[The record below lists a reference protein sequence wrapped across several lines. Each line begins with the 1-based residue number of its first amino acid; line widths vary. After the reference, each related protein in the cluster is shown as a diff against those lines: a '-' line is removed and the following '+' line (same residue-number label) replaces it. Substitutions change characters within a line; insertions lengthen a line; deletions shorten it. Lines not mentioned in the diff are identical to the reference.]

1 MVVNNSVGVT
11 CHTHIF
17 INIVYIHYIEMGFFQ
32 NSRLKASE
40 LVQQAVEYLVV
51 KYEQAANV
59 FTPASPFGQLLSV
72 ISNIAELIFT
82 YISHTAEELN
92 IRTAQNIESIQGLAQ
107 LAGHEAYRG
116 GSAYGVMGIKLNTS
130 NDFEGNHIKIK
141 NFSKFAINDTG
152 CVYFMN
158 LPTDSIKLS
167 VGGNSFVSVPFMQG
181 EIESQTFTSN
191 GTPLQSFNPV
201 IKGMTDHDNVAVRV
215 NGKEWKKVN
224 SLYDMPAYD
233 DDNPEASECFVVKT
247 SPTIGISI
255 FFGNNSF
262 GQIPLAGALIEV
274 VYIRT
279 SGMAGNSNST
289 GLTYTFIDMGIDEY
303 GNEVDLNEVLIVE
316 TIAPPMLGTNY
327 ENPEFTKAIA
337 PKASKS
343 FVLATPENYVSFL
356 SKYNQYSFI
365 YAYHTKDD
373 DDITDDNVIYLKII
387 PNIKKK
393 LSSSEDYFEVPVSEF
408 VLDKYEKESLMGA
421 LENSGRMLIGTEVE
435 IVDPEVKYF
444 TINIILRYFEN
455 VDRSSIS
462 SNIRSLLNKYF
473 LNISRS
479 DIIPKSDLISL
490 VESIEG
496 VDTCDVF
503 FVSKDNEM
511 AKKNGYYYDEFGDII
526 NVPKN
531 EDPQVGFDLYGN
543 LVMDKGCVYVPR
555 GGWKDAN
562 DNYYTVTPEEGK
574 IGPLNIFF
582 DTPVDSSS
590 YNIEMQ
596 RKLNNLLK

>member
-1 MVVNNSVGVT
+1 
-11 CHTHIF
+11 
-17 INIVYIHYIEMGFFQ
+17 MGFFQ
-32 NSRLKASE
+32 NSRLKASD

-107 LAGHEAYRG
+107 LTGHEAHRG
-116 GSAYGVMGIKLNTS
+116 GAAYGVMGIKLNTS

-141 NFSKFAINDTG
+141 NFSKFTINDTG

-158 LPTDSIKLS
+158 LPTDSIKLT
-167 VGGNSFVSVPFMQG
+167 VGGNSYISVPFMQG

-191 GTPLQSFNPV
+191 GTALQSFNPV

-215 NGKEWKKVN
+215 NGKEWRKVD

-233 DDNPEASECFVVKT
+233 DDNSELSECFVVKT

-255 FFGNNSF
+255 FFGNDSF
-262 GQIPLAGALIEV
+262 GKIPPAGALIEV

-343 FVLATPENYVSFL
+343 FVLATPENYVSYL

-408 VLDKYEKESLMGA
+408 VLDRYEKESLIAA

-444 TINIILRYFEN
+444 TINIILRYFDN
-455 VDRSSIS
+455 VDKSSIS

-473 LNISRS
+473 LNINRS

-490 VESIEG
+490 IENIEG
-496 VDTCDVF
+496 IDTCDVF
-503 FVSKDNEM
+503 FMSKDNEM
-511 AKKNGYYYDEFGDII
+511 AKKNGYYYDEYGDII
-526 NVPKN
+526 NVNKN
-531 EDPQVGFDLYGN
+531 EDPQVGFDSYGN
-543 LVMDKGCVYVPR
+543 LVMNKGCIYVPR

-574 IGPLNIFF
+574 MGPLNIFF
-582 DTPVDSSS
+582 QEPVNNTA

>member
-1 MVVNNSVGVT
+1 
-11 CHTHIF
+11 
-17 INIVYIHYIEMGFFQ
+17 MGFFQ

-107 LAGHEAYRG
+107 LTGHEAYRG

-191 GTPLQSFNPV
+191 GTALQSFNPV

-289 GLTYTFIDMGIDEY
+289 GLTYSFIDMGVDEY

-531 EDPQVGFDLYGN
+531 EDPQVGFDSYGN

>member
-1 MVVNNSVGVT
+1 
-11 CHTHIF
+11 
-17 INIVYIHYIEMGFFQ
+17 MGFFQ

-51 KYEQAANV
+51 KYEQVANV
-59 FTPASPFGQLLSV
+59 FTPASPFGQLLTV

-107 LAGHEAYRG
+107 LAGHDAYRG
-116 GSAYGVMGIKLNTS
+116 GSAYGVIGIKLNTS
-130 NDFEGNHIKIK
+130 NDFEGNHLKIK
-141 NFSKFAINDTG
+141 NFSKFTINETG

-167 VGGNSFVSVPFMQG
+167 VGGSSFISVPFIQG
-181 EIESQTFTSN
+181 EIETQTFTSN
-191 GTPLQSFNPV
+191 GTALQSFNPV
-201 IKGMTDHDNVAVRV
+201 VKGMTDHDNVAVRV
-215 NGKEWKKVN
+215 NGKEWRKVN

-233 DDNPEASECFVVKT
+233 GDNPEASECFMVKT
-247 SPTIGISI
+247 SPTVGISI
-255 FFGNNSF
+255 FFGNDSF
-262 GQIPLAGALIEV
+262 GKIPPSGALIEV
-274 VYIRT
+274 IYIKT
-279 SGMAGNSNST
+279 SGFSGNSNST
-289 GLTYTFIDMGIDEY
+289 GLSYEFIDMGIDEY
-303 GNEVDLNEVLIVE
+303 GNEIDLNEVLIVE

-337 PKASKS
+337 PKASKA

-365 YAYHTKDD
+365 YAYHTKNDN
-373 DDITDDNVIYLKII
+373 DISDDNVIYLKII

-408 VLDKYEKESLMGA
+408 ILDKYEKESLIAA
-421 LENSGRMLIGTEVE
+421 LENSGRMLIGTEIE

-444 TINIILRYFEN
+444 TINIVLRYFDT
-455 VDRSSIS
+455 VDRASIS
-462 SNIRSLLNKYF
+462 SNIRSVLNKYF
-473 LNISRS
+473 LNINRS
-479 DIIPKSDLISL
+479 DIIPKSDLSSL
-490 VESIEG
+490 IEGIDG

-503 FVSKDNEM
+503 FMTKDNEM
-511 AKKNGYYYDEFGDII
+511 AKKNRYYYDENGDVIS
-526 NVPKN
+526 VGKD
-531 EDPQVGFDLYGN
+531 EDPQVGLDKYGN
-543 LVMDKGCVYVPR
+543 IVMNKGCIYVPR
-555 GGWKDAN
+555 GGWRDAN
-562 DNYYTVTPEEGK
+562 DNYYTATPEDGK

-582 DTPVDSSS
+582 QESVDSST

>member
-1 MVVNNSVGVT
+1 MGVKNAFT
-11 CHTHIF
+11 SIF
-17 INIVYIHYIEMGFFQ
+17 FHKYNIYIHYIEMGFFQ
-32 NSRLKASE
+32 NSRLKASD
-40 LVQQAVEYLVV
+40 LVQQAVEYLVM
-51 KYEQAANV
+51 KYEQASNV

-116 GSAYGVMGIKLNTS
+116 GAAYGVMGVKLNTS
-130 NDFEGNHIKIK
+130 NDFEGNHITIK
-141 NFSKFAINDTG
+141 NFSKFTIEDTG

-158 LPTDSIKLS
+158 LPTNSIKLS
-167 VGGNSFVSVPFMQG
+167 VGGSFVAIPFMQG
-181 EIESQTFTSN
+181 EIESQTFVSN
-191 GTPLQSFNPV
+191 GKPLQSFNPV
-201 IKGMTDHDNVAVRV
+201 IKGMTDHDNIAVRV
-215 NGKEWKKVN
+215 NGKEWHKAN

-233 DDNPEASECFVVKT
+233 RDNPEASEYFIVKT

-255 FFGNNSF
+255 FFGNDSF
-262 GQIPLAGALIEV
+262 GQIPPSGALIEII
-274 VYIRT
+274 YIKT
-279 SGMAGNSNST
+279 SGMAGNCNST
-289 GLTYTFIDMGIDEY
+289 GLSYSFIDVGIDEY
-303 GNEVDLNEVLIVE
+303 GNEVDLNDVLIIE

-327 ENPEFTKAIA
+327 EDPEFTKAIA

-343 FVLATPENYVSFL
+343 FVLATPDNYVSFL

-373 DDITDDNVIYLKII
+373 EDITDDNVIYLKII

-408 VLDKYEKESLMGA
+408 ILDKYEKESLIGA
-421 LENSGRMLIGTEVE
+421 IVNSGRMLIGSEVE

-444 TINIILRYFEN
+444 IINVVLRYFNN
-455 VDRSSIS
+455 VDRASIS
-462 SNIRSLLNKYF
+462 SNIRSILNKYF
-473 LNISRS
+473 LNINRS
-479 DIIPKSDLISL
+479 DIVPKSDLISL
-490 VESIEG
+490 IEG
-496 VDTCDVF
+496 VEGVDACDVF
-503 FVSKDNEM
+503 FMTKDNEI
-511 AKKNGYYYDEFGDII
+511 AKKNGYYLDEYGDVIL
-526 NVPKN
+526 VGKN
-531 EDPQVGFDLYGN
+531 DDPHIGFDSYGN
-543 LVMDKGCVYVPR
+543 LVMNKGCVYVPR

-562 DNYYTVTPEEGK
+562 DNYYTVTPEDGK

-582 DTPVDSSS
+582 QTAVDNSA

-596 RKLNNLLK
+596 KKLNNLLK

>member
-1 MVVNNSVGVT
+1 MWIYV
-11 CHTHIF
+11 HIHIF
-17 INIVYIHYIEMGFFQ
+17 INIIYIDYIEMGFFQ
-32 NSRLKASE
+32 SSRLKASD
-40 LVQQAVEYLVV
+40 LVQQAVEYLVI
-51 KYEQAANV
+51 KYEQAASV

-107 LAGHEAYRG
+107 LAGHNAHRG
-116 GSAYGVMGIKLNTS
+116 GSAYGVMGVKLNTS
-130 NDFEGNHIKIK
+130 NDFEGNHLKIK
-141 NFSKFAINDTG
+141 NFSKFTIDETG
-152 CVYFMN
+152 CMYFMN
-158 LPTDSIKLS
+158 LPTDYIKLS
-167 VGGNSFVSVPFMQG
+167 VGGSSFVSVPYMQG
-181 EIESQTFTSN
+181 EIETQTFTSN
-191 GTPLQSFNPV
+191 GTALQSFNPV
-201 IKGMTDHDNVAVRV
+201 IKGMTDHDNIAVRV
-215 NGKEWKKVN
+215 NGKEWRKVD

-233 DDNPEASECFVVKT
+233 SDEPEPSECFIVKT

-255 FFGNNSF
+255 FFGNDNF
-262 GQIPLAGALIEV
+262 GQIPPSGALIEV
-274 VYIRT
+274 VYIKT
-279 SGMAGNSNST
+279 SGSDGNSNST
-289 GLTYTFIDMGIDEY
+289 GLSYKFIDMGIDEY

-327 ENPEFTKAIA
+327 EDPEFTKAIA

-373 DDITDDNVIYLKII
+373 DNITDDNVIYLKII

-408 VLDKYEKESLMGA
+408 VLDKYEKESLLAA

-435 IVDPEVKYF
+435 IVNPDVKYF
-444 TINIILRYFEN
+444 TINVILRYFSN
-455 VDRSSIS
+455 VDKSSIS
-462 SNIRSLLNKYF
+462 SNIRSVLNKYF
-473 LNISRS
+473 LNINRS

-490 VESIEG
+490 IENIDG

-503 FVSKDNEM
+503 FMTKDNEM
-511 AKKNGYYYDEFGDII
+511 AKIRGYYYDDWGLSIPVAKD
-526 NVPKN
+526 
-531 EDPQVGFDLYGN
+531 EDPQIGFDSYGN
-543 LVMDKGCVYVPR
+543 IVMDKGCIYVPR

-562 DNYYTVTPEEGK
+562 GNYYTLTPEEGK

-582 DTPVDSSS
+582 HTSVDNTA

>member
-1 MVVNNSVGVT
+1 
-11 CHTHIF
+11 
-17 INIVYIHYIEMGFFQ
+17 MGFFQ

-40 LVQQAVEYLVV
+40 LVQQAVEYLVI
-51 KYEQAANV
+51 KYEQATHV
-59 FTPASPFGQLLSV
+59 FTPASPFGQLLVV

-82 YISHTAEELN
+82 YISHTAEEMS

-107 LAGHEAYRG
+107 LTGHEAYRG
-116 GSAYGVMGIKLNTS
+116 GSAYGVMGVKLNTS

-141 NFSKFAINDTG
+141 NFSKFTIDETG

-158 LPTDSIKLS
+158 LPTDSINLS
-167 VGGNSFVSVPFMQG
+167 VGGNSFVSIPFMQG

-191 GTPLQSFNPV
+191 GTALQSFNPV
-201 IKGMTDHDNVAVRV
+201 VKGMTDHDNVAVRV

-233 DDNPEASECFVVKT
+233 SDNPEASECFIVKT

-255 FFGNNSF
+255 FFGNDSF
-262 GQIPLAGALIEV
+262 GQIPPAGALIEV
-274 VYIRT
+274 VYIKT
-279 SGMAGNSNST
+279 EGLIGNSNFT
-289 GLTYTFIDMGIDEY
+289 GLTYTFIDMGMDEY
-303 GNEVDLNEVLIVE
+303 GNEVNLNDVLIVE

-343 FVLATPENYVSFL
+343 FVLATPENYISFL

-373 DDITDDNVIYLKII
+373 EDITDDNVIYLKVI

-408 VLDKYEKESLMGA
+408 VLDKYEKESLMA
-421 LENSGRMLIGTEVE
+421 AIENSGRMLIGSEVE

-444 TINIILRYFEN
+444 IINVVLRYFEN
-455 VDRSSIS
+455 VDKSSIS

-490 VESIEG
+490 IESIEG

-503 FVSKDNEM
+503 FISKDNEM
-511 AKKNGYYYDEFGDII
+511 AKKRGYYFDEYGDTI
-526 NVPKN
+526 NIGKG
-531 EDPQVGFDLYGN
+531 EDPQVGFDVYGN
-543 LVMDKGCVYVPR
+543 IVMDKGCIYVPR

-562 DNYYTVTPEEGK
+562 DNYYTVTPEDGK
-574 IGPLNIFF
+574 MGPLNIFF
-582 DTPVDSSS
+582 DAPVSNSS

>member
-1 MVVNNSVGVT
+1 
-11 CHTHIF
+11 
-17 INIVYIHYIEMGFFQ
+17 MGFFQ

-40 LVQQAVEYLVV
+40 LVQQAVEYLVI
-51 KYEQAANV
+51 KYEQAASV

-107 LAGHEAYRG
+107 LTGHEAYRG
-116 GSAYGVMGIKLNTS
+116 GSAYGVMGVKLNTS

-141 NFSKFAINDTG
+141 NFSKFTIGETG

-167 VGGNSFVSVPFMQG
+167 VGGGSFISVPFMQG
-181 EIESQTFTSN
+181 EIETQTFTSN

-201 IKGMTDHDNVAVRV
+201 IKGMTDHDNIAVRV
-215 NGKEWKKVN
+215 NGKEWRKVN

-233 DDNPEASECFVVKT
+233 EDTPENSECFIVKT
-247 SPTIGISI
+247 SPSIGISI
-255 FFGNNSF
+255 FFGNDSF
-262 GQIPLAGALIEV
+262 GQIPPSGALIEV
-274 VYIRT
+274 VYIKT
-279 SGMAGNSNST
+279 EGYKGNSNST
-289 GLTYTFIDMGIDEY
+289 GLTYNFIDMGIDEY

-316 TIAPPMLGTNY
+316 TIAPPMLGTDF

-343 FVLATPENYVSFL
+343 FVLATPENYVNFL

-365 YAYHTKDD
+365 HAYHTKNDND
-373 DDITDDNVIYLKII
+373 VTDDNVVYLKII

-408 VLDKYEKESLMGA
+408 VLDKYEKASIISA
-421 LENSGRMLIGTEVE
+421 LENSGRMLIGAEVE
-435 IVDPEVKYF
+435 IVNPTIKYF

-455 VDRSSIS
+455 VDKKSIS
-462 SNIRSLLNKYF
+462 SNIRSVLNKYF
-473 LNISRS
+473 LNINRS
-479 DIIPKSDLISL
+479 DIIPKSDIIALI
-490 VESIEG
+490 EAIEG
-496 VDTCDVF
+496 VDACDVF
-503 FVSKDNEM
+503 FMTKENET
-511 AKKNGYYYDEFGDII
+511 AKRKGFYYDEWGLT
-526 NVPKN
+526 VPLKKD
-531 EDPQVGFDLYGN
+531 EDPQLGLDSYGN
-543 LVMDKGCVYVPR
+543 IVMDKGCLYIPR
-555 GGWKDAN
+555 GGWRDAN
-562 DNYYTVTPEEGK
+562 DNYFTLTPEEGK

-582 DTPVDSSS
+582 QTKVNNSA

>member
-1 MVVNNSVGVT
+1 
-11 CHTHIF
+11 
-17 INIVYIHYIEMGFFQ
+17 MGFFQ

-51 KYEQAANV
+51 KYEQVANV
-59 FTPASPFGQLLSV
+59 FTPASPFGQLLTV

-107 LAGHEAYRG
+107 LAGHDAYRG
-116 GSAYGVMGIKLNTS
+116 GSSYGVIGIKLNTS
-130 NDFEGNHIKIK
+130 NDFEGNHLKIK
-141 NFSKFAINDTG
+141 NFSKFTINETG

-167 VGGNSFVSVPFMQG
+167 VGASSFISVPFIQG
-181 EIESQTFTSN
+181 EIETQTFTSN

-201 IKGMTDHDNVAVRV
+201 VKGMTDHDNVAVRV
-215 NGKEWKKVN
+215 NGKEWRKVN

-233 DDNPEASECFVVKT
+233 GDNPESSECFMVKT
-247 SPTIGISI
+247 SPTVGISI
-255 FFGNNSF
+255 FFGNDSF
-262 GQIPLAGALIEV
+262 GKIPPSGALIEV
-274 VYIRT
+274 IYIKT
-279 SGMAGNSNST
+279 SGFSGNSNST
-289 GLTYTFIDMGIDEY
+289 GLSYEFIDMGIDEY
-303 GNEVDLNEVLIVE
+303 GNEIDLNEVLIVE

-365 YAYHTKDD
+365 YAYHTKNDN
-373 DDITDDNVIYLKII
+373 DITDDNVIYLKII

-408 VLDKYEKESLMGA
+408 ILDKYEKESLIAA
-421 LENSGRMLIGTEVE
+421 LENSGRMLIGTEIE

-444 TINIILRYFEN
+444 TINIVLRYFDT
-455 VDRSSIS
+455 VDRASIS
-462 SNIRSLLNKYF
+462 SNIRSMLNKYF
-473 LNISRS
+473 LNINRS
-479 DIIPKSDLISL
+479 DIIPKSDLSSL
-490 VESIEG
+490 IEGIDG

-503 FVSKDNEM
+503 FMTKDNEM
-511 AKKNGYYYDEFGDII
+511 AKKNRYYYDENGDMIS
-526 NVPKN
+526 VGKG
-531 EDPQVGFDLYGN
+531 EDPQVGLDKYGN
-543 LVMDKGCVYVPR
+543 IVMNKGCIYVPR
-555 GGWKDAN
+555 GGWRDAN
-562 DNYYTVTPEEGK
+562 DNYYTDTPEDGK

-582 DTPVDSSS
+582 QESVDSST

>member
-1 MVVNNSVGVT
+1 
-11 CHTHIF
+11 
-17 INIVYIHYIEMGFFQ
+17 MGFFQ

-40 LVQQAVEYLVV
+40 LVQQAVEYLVI
-51 KYEQAANV
+51 KYEQATHV
-59 FTPASPFGQLLSV
+59 FTPASPFGQLLVV

-82 YISHTAEELN
+82 YISHTAEEMS

-107 LAGHEAYRG
+107 LTGHEAYRG
-116 GSAYGVMGIKLNTS
+116 GSAYGVMGVKLNTS

-141 NFSKFAINDTG
+141 NFSKFTIDETG

-167 VGGNSFVSVPFMQG
+167 VGGNSFVSIPFMQG

-191 GTPLQSFNPV
+191 GTALQSFNPV
-201 IKGMTDHDNVAVRV
+201 VKGMTDHDNVAVRV

-233 DDNPEASECFVVKT
+233 SDNPEASECFIVKT

-255 FFGNNSF
+255 FFGNDSF
-262 GQIPLAGALIEV
+262 GQIPPAGALIEV
-274 VYIRT
+274 VYIKT
-279 SGMAGNSNST
+279 EGLIGNSNFT
-289 GLTYTFIDMGIDEY
+289 GLTYTFIDMGMDEY
-303 GNEVDLNEVLIVE
+303 GNEVNLNDVLIVE

-343 FVLATPENYVSFL
+343 FVLATPENYISFL

-373 DDITDDNVIYLKII
+373 DDIADDNVIYLKVI

-393 LSSSEDYFEVPVSEF
+393 LTSSEDYFEVPVSEF
-408 VLDKYEKESLMGA
+408 VLDKYEKESLVA
-421 LENSGRMLIGTEVE
+421 AIENSGRMLIGSEVE

-444 TINIILRYFEN
+444 IINVVLRYFEN
-455 VDRSSIS
+455 VDKSSIS

-490 VESIEG
+490 IESIEG

-503 FVSKDNEM
+503 FISKDNEM
-511 AKKNGYYYDEFGDII
+511 AKRRGYYFDEYGDTI
-526 NVPKN
+526 NIGKG
-531 EDPQVGFDLYGN
+531 EDPQVGFDVYGN
-543 LVMDKGCVYVPR
+543 IVMDRGCIYVPR

-562 DNYYTVTPEEGK
+562 DNYYTVTPEDGK
-574 IGPLNIFF
+574 MGPLNIFF
-582 DTPVDSSS
+582 DAPVSNSS

>member
-1 MVVNNSVGVT
+1 
-11 CHTHIF
+11 
-17 INIVYIHYIEMGFFQ
+17 MGFFQ

-40 LVQQAVEYLVV
+40 LVQQAVEYLVI
-51 KYEQAANV
+51 KYEQATHV
-59 FTPASPFGQLLSV
+59 FTPASPFGQLLVV

-82 YISHTAEELN
+82 YISHTAEEMS

-107 LAGHEAYRG
+107 LTGHEAYRG
-116 GSAYGVMGIKLNTS
+116 GSAYGVMGVKLNTS

-141 NFSKFAINDTG
+141 NFSKFTIDETG

-167 VGGNSFVSVPFMQG
+167 VGGNSFVSIPFMQG

-191 GTPLQSFNPV
+191 GTALQSFNPV
-201 IKGMTDHDNVAVRV
+201 VKGMTDHDNVAVRV

-233 DDNPEASECFVVKT
+233 SDNPEASECFIVKT

-255 FFGNNSF
+255 FFGNDSF
-262 GQIPLAGALIEV
+262 GQIPPAGALIEV
-274 VYIRT
+274 VYIKT
-279 SGMAGNSNST
+279 EGLIGNSNFT
-289 GLTYTFIDMGIDEY
+289 GLTYTFIDMGMDEY
-303 GNEVDLNEVLIVE
+303 GNEVNLNDVLIVE

-343 FVLATPENYVSFL
+343 FVLATPENYISFL

-373 DDITDDNVIYLKII
+373 DDIVDDNVIYLKVI

-393 LSSSEDYFEVPVSEF
+393 LTSSEDYFEVPVSEF
-408 VLDKYEKESLMGA
+408 VLDKYEKESLLA
-421 LENSGRMLIGTEVE
+421 AIENSGRMLIGSEVE

-444 TINIILRYFEN
+444 IINVVLRYFEN
-455 VDRSSIS
+455 VDKSSIS

-490 VESIEG
+490 IESIEG

-503 FVSKDNEM
+503 FISKDNEM
-511 AKKNGYYYDEFGDII
+511 AKRRGYYFDEYGDTI
-526 NVPKN
+526 NIGKG
-531 EDPQVGFDLYGN
+531 EDPQVGFDVYGN
-543 LVMDKGCVYVPR
+543 IVMDKGCIYVPR

-562 DNYYTVTPEEGK
+562 DNYYTVTPEDGK
-574 IGPLNIFF
+574 MGPLNIFF
-582 DTPVDSSS
+582 DAPVSNSS

>member
-1 MVVNNSVGVT
+1 
-11 CHTHIF
+11 
-17 INIVYIHYIEMGFFQ
+17 MGFFQ
-32 NSRLKASE
+32 NSRLKASD
-40 LVQQAVEYLVV
+40 LVQQAVEYLVI

-107 LAGHEAYRG
+107 IAGHEAYRG

-191 GTPLQSFNPV
+191 GTALQSFNPV

-262 GQIPLAGALIEV
+262 GQIPQAGALIEV

-289 GLTYTFIDMGIDEY
+289 GLTYTFIDMGVDEY

-343 FVLATPENYVSFL
+343 FVLATPENYISFL

-421 LENSGRMLIGTEVE
+421 IENSGRMLIGTEVE

-590 YNIEMQ
+590 YNIEML

>member
-1 MVVNNSVGVT
+1 
-11 CHTHIF
+11 
-17 INIVYIHYIEMGFFQ
+17 MGFFQ
-32 NSRLKASE
+32 NSRLKASD

-92 IRTAQNIESIQGLAQ
+92 IRTAQNIESIQGLAH
-107 LAGHEAYRG
+107 LAGHEAHRG
-116 GSAYGVMGIKLNTS
+116 GAAYGVMGIKLNTS
-130 NDFEGNHIKIK
+130 NDFDGNHVKIK
-141 NFSKFAINDTG
+141 NFSKFTIAETG
-152 CVYFMN
+152 CIYFMN

-167 VGGNSFVSVPFMQG
+167 VGGNSFISVPFMQG

-191 GTPLQSFNPV
+191 GTALQSFNPV

-215 NGKEWKKVN
+215 NGKEWKKVD

-233 DDNPEASECFVVKT
+233 DDNPDKSECFIVKT

-255 FFGNNSF
+255 FFGNDNF
-262 GQIPLAGALIEV
+262 GKIPPAGALIEV
-274 VYIRT
+274 VYIKT
-279 SGMAGNSNST
+279 SGIVGNSRST
-289 GLTYTFIDMGIDEY
+289 GLSYTFIDTGIDEY

-327 ENPEFTKAIA
+327 EDPEFTKAIA

-373 DDITDDNVIYLKII
+373 DDITDDNVIYLKVI
-387 PNIKKK
+387 PDIKKK
-393 LSSSEDYFEVPVSEF
+393 LTNSEDYFEVPVSEF
-408 VLDKYEKESLMGA
+408 VLDKYEKESLMAA
-421 LENSGRMLIGTEVE
+421 LENSGRILIGTEIE

-462 SNIRSLLNKYF
+462 SNIRSVLNKYF

-490 VESIEG
+490 VEGIEG

-503 FVSKDNEM
+503 FMSRDNEI
-511 AKKNGYYYDEFGDII
+511 AKRNGYYYDEYGDMI
-526 NVPKN
+526 NVSKN
-531 EDPQVGFDLYGN
+531 EDPQLGFDSYGN
-543 LVMDKGCVYVPR
+543 LVMNKGCVYVPR
-555 GGWKDAN
+555 GGWKDAY

-574 IGPLNIFF
+574 MGPLNIFF
-582 DTPVDSSS
+582 QDPVDSSA

>member
-1 MVVNNSVGVT
+1 
-11 CHTHIF
+11 
-17 INIVYIHYIEMGFFQ
+17 MGFFQ
-32 NSRLKASE
+32 NSRLKASD

-141 NFSKFAINDTG
+141 NFSKFSINETG

-191 GTPLQSFNPV
+191 GTALQSFNPV
-201 IKGMTDHDNVAVRV
+201 IKGMTDHDNIAVRV
-215 NGKEWKKVN
+215 NGKEWRKVN

-233 DDNPEASECFVVKT
+233 DDNPEASECFIVKT

-255 FFGNNSF
+255 FFGNDSF
-262 GQIPLAGALIEV
+262 GQIPPEGALIEV
-274 VYIRT
+274 VYIKT
-279 SGMAGNSNST
+279 SGMAGNSNSM

-327 ENPEFTKAIA
+327 EDPEFTKAIA

-421 LENSGRMLIGTEVE
+421 LENSGRMLIGSEVE

-444 TINIILRYFEN
+444 TINIIIRYFEN

-473 LNISRS
+473 LNINRS

-503 FVSKDNEM
+503 FVNKDNEM
-511 AKKNGYYYDEFGDII
+511 AKRNGYYYDEFGDMIL
-526 NVPKN
+526 VGKN
-531 EDPQVGFDLYGN
+531 EDPQVGFDIYGN
-543 LVMDKGCVYVPR
+543 IVMDKGCVYVPR

-582 DTPVDSSS
+582 DTPVDSTS

-596 RKLNNLLK
+596 RKLNKLLK

>member
-1 MVVNNSVGVT
+1 
-11 CHTHIF
+11 
-17 INIVYIHYIEMGFFQ
+17 MGFFQ
-32 NSRLKASE
+32 NSRLKASD

-141 NFSKFAINDTG
+141 NFSKFSINETG

-191 GTPLQSFNPV
+191 GTALQSFNPV
-201 IKGMTDHDNVAVRV
+201 IKGMTDHDNIAVRV
-215 NGKEWKKVN
+215 NGKEWRKVN

-233 DDNPEASECFVVKT
+233 DDNPEASECFIVKT

-255 FFGNNSF
+255 FFGNDSF
-262 GQIPLAGALIEV
+262 GQIPPEGALIEV
-274 VYIRT
+274 VYIKT
-279 SGMAGNSNST
+279 SGMAGNSNSM

-327 ENPEFTKAIA
+327 EDPEFTKAIA

-408 VLDKYEKESLMGA
+408 ILDKYEKESLMGA
-421 LENSGRMLIGTEVE
+421 LENSGRMLIGSEVE

-444 TINIILRYFEN
+444 TINIIIRYFEN

-473 LNISRS
+473 LNINRS

-503 FVSKDNEM
+503 FVNKDNEM
-511 AKKNGYYYDEFGDII
+511 AKRNGYYYDEFGDMIL
-526 NVPKN
+526 VGKN
-531 EDPQVGFDLYGN
+531 EDPQVGFDIYGN
-543 LVMDKGCVYVPR
+543 IVMDKGCVYVPR

-582 DTPVDSSS
+582 DTPVDSTS

-596 RKLNNLLK
+596 RKLNKLLK

>member
-1 MVVNNSVGVT
+1 
-11 CHTHIF
+11 
-17 INIVYIHYIEMGFFQ
+17 MGFFQ
-32 NSRLKASE
+32 NSRLKASD

-51 KYEQAANV
+51 KYEQTASV
-59 FTPASPFGQLLSV
+59 FTPASPFGQLLIV

-107 LAGHEAYRG
+107 LVGHEAYRG
-116 GSAYGVMGIKLNTS
+116 GSSYGVMGIKLNTS
-130 NDFEGNHIKIK
+130 NDFEGNHVKIK
-141 NFSKFAINDTG
+141 NFSKFIINETG
-152 CVYFMN
+152 CIYFMN
-158 LPTDSIKLS
+158 LPTDSIKLT
-167 VGGNSFVSVPFMQG
+167 VGNISFVSVPFMQG

-191 GTPLQSFNPV
+191 GTALQSFNPV
-201 IKGMTDHDNVAVRV
+201 IKGMTDHNNIAVKV
-215 NGKEWKKVN
+215 NGKEWNKVN
-224 SLYDMPAYD
+224 SLYDMPVYD
-233 DDNPEASECFVVKT
+233 DDNPEVSECFIVKT

-255 FFGNNSF
+255 FFGNGDF
-262 GQIPLAGALIEV
+262 GKIPPAGAIIEV
-274 VYIRT
+274 VYIKT
-279 SGMAGNSNST
+279 AGMAGNSNST
-289 GLTYTFIDMGIDEY
+289 GLSYSFIDMGIDES
-303 GNEVDLNEVLIVE
+303 GNEVDLNEILTIE
-316 TIAPPMLGTNY
+316 TIAPPMLGTDY
-327 ENPEFTKAIA
+327 EDPEFTKAIA

-343 FVLATPENYVSFL
+343 FVLATPENYISFL
-356 SKYNQYSFI
+356 SKYNQFSFI

-408 VLDKYEKESLMGA
+408 ILDKYEKESLIAA
-421 LENSGRMLIGTEVE
+421 LENSGMMLIGSEVE

-444 TINIILRYFEN
+444 TINVILRYFEN
-455 VDRSSIS
+455 SDRASIT

-490 VESIEG
+490 IEG
-496 VDTCDVF
+496 IEGIDACDVF
-503 FVSKDNEM
+503 FMSRDNEI
-511 AKKNGYYYDEFGDII
+511 AKKNGYYYDEYGNII
-526 NVPKN
+526 NVNKD
-531 EDPQVGFDLYGN
+531 EDPQIGLDVYGN
-543 LVMDKGCVYVPR
+543 LIMNKDCIYVPR

-562 DNYYTVTPEEGK
+562 GNYFTVTPEEGK
-574 IGPLNIFF
+574 MGPLNIFF
-582 DTPVDSSS
+582 DTPVSNSV

>member
-1 MVVNNSVGVT
+1 
-11 CHTHIF
+11 
-17 INIVYIHYIEMGFFQ
+17 MGFFQ
-32 NSRLKASE
+32 NSRLKASD
-40 LVQQAVEYLVV
+40 LVQQAVEYLVM

-130 NDFEGNHIKIK
+130 NDFNGNHIKIR
-141 NFSKFAINDTG
+141 NFSKFTINETG
-152 CVYFMN
+152 CIYFMN
-158 LPTDSIKLS
+158 LPTDSIKLT
-167 VGGNSFVSVPFMQG
+167 VGSGTFISVPFMQG

-201 IKGMTDHDNVAVRV
+201 IKGMSDHDNIAVRV

-233 DDNPEASECFVVKT
+233 DENPENSECFIVKT
-247 SPTIGISI
+247 SPTVGISI
-255 FFGNNSF
+255 FFGNDSF
-262 GQIPLAGALIEV
+262 GQIPPSGAIIEV
-274 VYIRT
+274 VYIKT
-279 SGMAGNSNST
+279 LGMDGNINNSGLS
-289 GLTYTFIDMGIDEY
+289 YRFIDMGVDEY
-303 GNEVDLNEVLIVE
+303 GNEVDLNDVLIVE
-316 TIAPPMLGTNY
+316 TIAPPMLGSNY

-343 FVLATPENYVSFL
+343 FVLATPENYVSYL

-365 YAYHTKDD
+365 YAYNNKMD
-373 DDITDDNVIYLKII
+373 DDIADDNIIYLKII
-387 PNIKKK
+387 PNIQKK
-393 LSSSEDYFEVPVSEF
+393 LTNSEDYFEVPVSEF
-408 VLDKYEKESLMGA
+408 ILDRYEKESLMAA
-421 LENSGRMLIGTEVE
+421 LENSGRMLIGSEVE

-444 TINIILRYFEN
+444 TINIVLRYFNN
-455 VDRSSIS
+455 VDKSSIS
-462 SNIRSLLNKYF
+462 SNIRSILNKYF

-479 DIIPKSDLISL
+479 DIIPRSDLVSL
-490 VESIEG
+490 IEGING

-503 FVSKDNEM
+503 FISKDNEI
-511 AKKNGYYYDEFGDII
+511 AKRNGYYYDEYGDMVMV
-526 NVPKN
+526 NKN
-531 EDPQVGFDLYGN
+531 EDPMVGFDSYGN
-543 LVMDKGCVYVPR
+543 IVMDKGCVYIPR
-555 GGWKDAN
+555 GGWRDVN
-562 DNYYTVTPEEGK
+562 NNYYTVTPEDGK

-582 DTPVDSSS
+582 ETPVDSTS

>member
-1 MVVNNSVGVT
+1 MIS
-11 CHTHIF
+11 HTHIF

-32 NSRLKASE
+32 NSRLKASD

-92 IRTAQNIESIQGLAQ
+92 IRTAQNIESIQGLAH
-107 LAGHEAYRG
+107 LAGHEAHRG
-116 GSAYGVMGIKLNTS
+116 GAAYGVMGIKLNTS
-130 NDFEGNHIKIK
+130 NDFEGNHVKIK
-141 NFSKFAINDTG
+141 NFSKFTIAETG
-152 CVYFMN
+152 CIYFMN
-158 LPTDSIKLS
+158 LPTDYIKLS
-167 VGGNSFVSVPFMQG
+167 VGGNSFISVPFMQG

-191 GTPLQSFNPV
+191 GTALQSFNPV

-215 NGKEWKKVN
+215 NGKEWKKVD

-233 DDNPEASECFVVKT
+233 DDNPDKSECFIVKT
-247 SPTIGISI
+247 SPTVGISI
-255 FFGNNSF
+255 FFGNDNF
-262 GQIPLAGALIEV
+262 GKIPPAGALIEV
-274 VYIRT
+274 VYIKT
-279 SGMAGNSNST
+279 SGIAGNSRST
-289 GLTYTFIDMGIDEY
+289 GLSYTFIDMGIDEY
-303 GNEVDLNEVLIVE
+303 GNEVDLNEVLIIE

-327 ENPEFTKAIA
+327 EDPEFTKAIA

-343 FVLATPENYVSFL
+343 FVLATPENYISFL

-373 DDITDDNVIYLKII
+373 DDITDDNVIYLKVI
-387 PNIKKK
+387 PDIKKK
-393 LSSSEDYFEVPVSEF
+393 LTNSEDYFEVPVSEF
-408 VLDKYEKESLMGA
+408 VLDKYEKESLMAA
-421 LENSGRMLIGTEVE
+421 LENSGRILIGTEVE

-462 SNIRSLLNKYF
+462 SNIRSILNKYF

-490 VESIEG
+490 IEGIEG

-503 FVSKDNEM
+503 FMSRDNEI
-511 AKKNGYYYDEFGDII
+511 AKKNGYYYDEYGDMI
-526 NVPKN
+526 NVGKN
-531 EDPQVGFDLYGN
+531 EDPQLGFDSYGN
-543 LVMDKGCVYVPR
+543 LIMNKGCVYVPR
-555 GGWKDAN
+555 GGWKDAY
-562 DNYYTVTPEEGK
+562 DNYYTVTPEDGK
-574 IGPLNIFF
+574 MGPLNIFF
-582 DTPVDSSS
+582 QDPVDSSA

>member
-1 MVVNNSVGVT
+1 
-11 CHTHIF
+11 
-17 INIVYIHYIEMGFFQ
+17 MGFFQ
-32 NSRLKASE
+32 NSRLKASD
-40 LVQQAVEYLVV
+40 LVQQAVEYLVM
-51 KYEQAANV
+51 KYEQAAHV

-82 YISHTAEELN
+82 YRSHTAEELN

-107 LAGHEAYRG
+107 LTGHEAHRG
-116 GSAYGVMGIKLNTS
+116 GAAYGVMGIKLNTS

-141 NFSKFAINDTG
+141 NFSKFTINDTG

-158 LPTDSIKLS
+158 LPTDSIKLT
-167 VGGNSFVSVPFMQG
+167 VGGNSYISVPFMQG

-191 GTPLQSFNPV
+191 GTALQSFNPV

-215 NGKEWKKVN
+215 NGKEWRKVD

-233 DDNPEASECFVVKT
+233 DDNSELSECFVVKT

-255 FFGNNSF
+255 FFGNDSF
-262 GQIPLAGALIEV
+262 GKIPPAGALIEV

-343 FVLATPENYVSFL
+343 FVLATPDNYVNFL
-356 SKYNQYSFI
+356 SKYNQFSFI
-365 YAYHTKDD
+365 YAYHTKYD
-373 DDITDDNVIYLKII
+373 DDITDDNVIYLKVI

-408 VLDKYEKESLMGA
+408 ILDKYEKESLMAA
-421 LENSGRMLIGTEVE
+421 LENSGRMLIGSEVE
-435 IVDPEVKYF
+435 IVDPEVKFF
-444 TINIILRYFEN
+444 TINVILRYFCK
-455 VDRSSIS
+455 
-462 SNIRSLLNKYF
+462 IRKY
-473 LNISRS
+473 S
-479 DIIPKSDLISL
+479 
-490 VESIEG
+490 
-496 VDTCDVF
+496 
-503 FVSKDNEM
+503 
-511 AKKNGYYYDEFGDII
+511 
-526 NVPKN
+526 
-531 EDPQVGFDLYGN
+531 
-543 LVMDKGCVYVPR
+543 
-555 GGWKDAN
+555 
-562 DNYYTVTPEEGK
+562 
-574 IGPLNIFF
+574 
-582 DTPVDSSS
+582 
-590 YNIEMQ
+590 
-596 RKLNNLLK
+596 